1 MWFNILKKKFISQA
15 FSPQMILLAFK
26 TFTGTFFNLKNWTS
40 KISKVLIVFVSII
53 IYVALTQSVP

>member
-1 MWFNILKKKFISQA
+1 
-15 FSPQMILLAFK
+15 MILLAFK

-53 IYVALTQSVP
+53 IYVALTQSAP